1 MKKLSIIAIVLS
13 TLTLSVQIF
22 IFATGKTNDDEIYTQ
37 ALKND
42 YRIYSPVLPDTIKFA
57 GELVPMDVYYV
68 REALDREILSN
79 MYWHTN
85 TILNM
90 KRAYRHFPVIEPI
103 LKKHGVPSDLK
114 DLAGIESGLLNV
126 TSPAK
131 AQGYWQF
138 IKATGKKYGLEITDE
153 VDMRNSLE
161 ASTEAACKFLK
172 ALYAQF
178 GSWTLAAAAYNCG
191 ENGLQRQINLQSV
204 NNYYDLRLN
213 SETARYVYR
222 IVAVKLIMQDP
233 QSYGF
238 NLRYKDMY
246 PQIPYRTVEL
256 KGQNVD
262 LYDFAKDNGTTYK
275 MLREMNPW
283 LITNKLVNKENKTYI
298 VKLPIENGTLLKN
311 IRKSDDMKSE
321 LVTHL

>member
-114 DLAGIESGLLNV
+114 YLAVIESGLLNV

-172 ALYAQF
+172 VLYAQF

-246 PQIPYRTVEL
+246 PQITYRTVEL

>member
-1 MKKLSIIAIVLS
+1 MKKLSIIAIILS

-22 IFATGKTNDDEIYTQ
+22 IFATDKSDEDAIYTQ

-42 YRIYSPVLPDTIKFA
+42 YRIYSPVLPDTLKFA
-57 GELVPMDVYYV
+57 GEKVPLDVYYV
-68 REALDREILSN
+68 REGLDREILSN

-90 KRAYRHFPVIEPI
+90 KRAYRFFPVIEPI
-103 LKKHGVPSDLK
+103 LKRHNIPDDFKYLCV
-114 DLAGIESGLLNV
+114 IESNLMNV

-138 IKATGKKYGLEITDE
+138 IKATGKKYGLEISE
-153 VDMRNSLE
+153 EIDMRNSLE

-172 ALYAQF
+172 ALYNQF

-191 ENGLQRQINLQSV
+191 ENGLQRQLNLQEV

-222 IVAVKLIMQDP
+222 IMAMKLIMQNP
-233 QSYGF
+233 QDYGF
-238 NLRYKDMY
+238 HLRYKDMY
-246 PQIPYRTVEL
+246 PQIPYRTAEL
-256 KGQNVD
+256 KGQNID
-262 LYDFAKDNGTTYK
+262 LYQFAKEHNTTYK

-283 LITNKLVNKENKTYI
+283 IITNKLTNKANKTYT
-298 VKLPIENGTLLKN
+298 VRLPIENGTLLKN
-311 IRKSDDMKSE
+311 IRKDKDKQST
-321 LVTHL
+321 LVTFQ

>member
-114 DLAGIESGLLNV
+114 YLAVIESGLLNV

-138 IKATGKKYGLEITDE
+138 IKATGKKYGLEKTDE

>member
-42 YRIYSPVLPDTIKFA
+42 YRIYSPVLLDTIKFA

-114 DLAGIESGLLNV
+114 YLAVIESGLLNV

>member
-1 MKKLSIIAIVLS
+1 MKKLSIIAIILS

-22 IFATGKTNDDEIYTQ
+22 IFATDKSDEDAIYTQ

-42 YRIYSPVLPDTIKFA
+42 YRIYSPVLPDTLKFA
-57 GELVPMDVYYV
+57 GEKVPLNVYYV
-68 REALDREILSN
+68 REGLDREILSN

-90 KRAYRHFPVIEPI
+90 KRAYRFFPVIEPI
-103 LKKHGVPSDLK
+103 LKRHNIPDDFKYLCV
-114 DLAGIESGLLNV
+114 IESNLMNV

-138 IKATGKKYGLEITDE
+138 IKATGKKYGLEISE
-153 VDMRNSLE
+153 EIDMRNSLE

-172 ALYAQF
+172 ALYNQF
-178 GSWTLAAAAYNCG
+178 GNWTLAAAAYNCG
-191 ENGLQRQINLQSV
+191 ENGLQRQLNLQEV
-204 NNYYDLRLN
+204 DNYYDLRLN

-222 IVAVKLIMQDP
+222 IMAMKLIMQNP
-233 QSYGF
+233 QDYGF
-238 NLRYKDMY
+238 HLRYKDMY
-246 PQIPYRTVEL
+246 PQLPYRTAEL

-262 LYDFAKDNGTTYK
+262 LYQFAKEHNTTYK

-283 LITNKLVNKENKTYI
+283 IITNKLTNKANKTYT
-298 VKLPIENGTLLKN
+298 VRLPIENGTLLKN
-311 IRKSDDMKSE
+311 IRKDKDKQST
-321 LVTHL
+321 LVRFQ

>member
-114 DLAGIESGLLNV
+114 YLAVIESGLLNV

>member
-1 MKKLSIIAIVLS
+1 MKKLSIVAIVLS

-114 DLAGIESGLLNV
+114 YLAVIESGLLNV

>member
-1 MKKLSIIAIVLS
+1 MKKLSIIAIILS
-13 TLTLSVQIF
+13 IVTLSVQIF
-22 IFATGKTNDDEIYTQ
+22 IFATDKTDDDILYTQ

-42 YRIYSPVLPDTIKFA
+42 YRIYSPVLPDTLKFA
-57 GELVPMDVYYV
+57 GEKVPLNIYYV
-68 REALDREILSN
+68 HEGLDREILSN

-90 KRAYRHFPVIEPI
+90 KRAYRFFPIIEPI
-103 LKKHGVPSDLK
+103 LKKNGIPDDFK
-114 DLAGIESGLLNV
+114 YLAVIESNLMNV

-138 IKATGKKYGLEITDE
+138 IKATGKKYGLEINE
-153 VDMRNSLE
+153 EIDMRNSLE

-172 ALYAQF
+172 ALYNQF

-191 ENGLQRQINLQSV
+191 ENGLQRQLNLQEV

-222 IVAVKLIMQDP
+222 IMAMKLIMQNP
-233 QSYGF
+233 QAYGF
-238 NLRYKDMY
+238 HLRNKDMY

-256 KGQNVD
+256 SGQNVD
-262 LYDFAKDNGTTYK
+262 LYKFAKDNNTTYK
-275 MLREMNPW
+275 MLKEMNPW
-283 LITNKLVNKENKTYI
+283 LISNKLTNKANKTYT
-298 VKLPIENGTLLKN
+298 VRLPIEDGTDLKN
-311 IRKSDDMKSE
+311 IRKKKDKEST
-321 LVTHL
+321 LITFI

>member
-1 MKKLSIIAIVLS
+1 MKKLSIIAIILS

-22 IFATGKTNDDEIYTQ
+22 IFATDKSDEDAIYTQ

-42 YRIYSPVLPDTIKFA
+42 YRIYSPVLPDTLKFA
-57 GELVPMDVYYV
+57 GEKVPLDVYYV
-68 REALDREILSN
+68 REGLDREILSN

-90 KRAYRHFPVIEPI
+90 KRAYRFFPVIEPI
-103 LKKHGVPSDLK
+103 LKRHNIPDDFKYLCV
-114 DLAGIESGLLNV
+114 IESNLMNV

-138 IKATGKKYGLEITDE
+138 IKATGKKYGLEISE
-153 VDMRNSLE
+153 EIDMRNSLE

-172 ALYAQF
+172 ALYNQF

-191 ENGLQRQINLQSV
+191 ENGLQRQLNLQEV
-204 NNYYDLRLN
+204 DNYYDLRLN

-222 IVAVKLIMQDP
+222 IMAMKLIMQNP
-233 QSYGF
+233 QDYGF
-238 NLRYKDMY
+238 HLRYKDMY
-246 PQIPYRTVEL
+246 PQLPYRTAEL

-262 LYDFAKDNGTTYK
+262 LYQFAKEHNTTYK

-283 LITNKLVNKENKTYI
+283 IITNKLTNKANKTYT
-298 VKLPIENGTLLKN
+298 VRLPIENGTLLKN
-311 IRKSDDMKSE
+311 IRKDKDKQST
-321 LVTHL
+321 LVRFQ

>member
-42 YRIYSPVLPDTIKFA
+42 YRIYSPVLPDTIRFA
-57 GELVPMDVYYV
+57 GEAVPLDVYYV

-114 DLAGIESGLLNV
+114 YLAVIESGLLNV

>member
-114 DLAGIESGLLNV
+114 YLAVIESGLLNV

-238 NLRYKDMY
+238 NLRYRDMY

-298 VKLPIENGTLLKN
+298 VKLPIENGILLKN

>member
-1 MKKLSIIAIVLS
+1 MKKLSIIAIILS

-22 IFATGKTNDDEIYTQ
+22 IFATDKSDEDAIYTQ

-42 YRIYSPVLPDTIKFA
+42 YRIYSPVLPDTLKFA
-57 GELVPMDVYYV
+57 GEKVPLNVYYV
-68 REALDREILSN
+68 REGLDREILSN

-90 KRAYRHFPVIEPI
+90 KRAYRFFPVIEPI
-103 LKKHGVPSDLK
+103 LKRHNIPDDFKYLCV
-114 DLAGIESGLLNV
+114 IESNLMNV

-138 IKATGKKYGLEITDE
+138 IKATGKKYGLEISE
-153 VDMRNSLE
+153 EIDMRNSLE

-172 ALYAQF
+172 ALYNQF

-191 ENGLQRQINLQSV
+191 ENGLQRQLNLQEV
-204 NNYYDLRLN
+204 DNYYDLRLN

-222 IVAVKLIMQDP
+222 IMAMKLIMQNP
-233 QSYGF
+233 QDYGF
-238 NLRYKDMY
+238 HLRYKDMY
-246 PQIPYRTVEL
+246 PQLPYRTAEL

-262 LYDFAKDNGTTYK
+262 LYQFAKEHNTTYK

-283 LITNKLVNKENKTYI
+283 IITNKLTNKANKTYT
-298 VKLPIENGTLLKN
+298 VRLPIENGTLLKN
-311 IRKSDDMKSE
+311 IHKDKDKQST
-321 LVTHL
+321 LVRFQ

>member
-114 DLAGIESGLLNV
+114 YLAVIESGLLNV

-161 ASTEAACKFLK
+161 ASTEAACKFLN
-172 ALYAQF
+172 ALYSQF

>member
-57 GELVPMDVYYV
+57 GELVSMDVYYV

-114 DLAGIESGLLNV
+114 YLAVIESGLLNV

-298 VKLPIENGTLLKN
+298 VKFPIENGTLLKN

>member
-1 MKKLSIIAIVLS
+1 MKKLSIIAIILS

-22 IFATGKTNDDEIYTQ
+22 IFATDKSDEDAIYTQ

-42 YRIYSPVLPDTIKFA
+42 YRIYSPVLPDTLKFA
-57 GELVPMDVYYV
+57 GEKVPLDVYYV
-68 REALDREILSN
+68 REGLDREILSN

-90 KRAYRHFPVIEPI
+90 KRAYRYFPVIEPI
-103 LKKHGVPSDLK
+103 LKRHNIPDDFKYLCV
-114 DLAGIESGLLNV
+114 IESNLMNV

-138 IKATGKKYGLEITDE
+138 IKATGKKYGLEISE
-153 VDMRNSLE
+153 EIDMRNSLE

-172 ALYAQF
+172 ALYNQF

-191 ENGLQRQINLQSV
+191 ENGLQRQLNLQEV
-204 NNYYDLRLN
+204 DNYYDLRLN

-222 IVAVKLIMQDP
+222 IMAMKLIMQNP
-233 QSYGF
+233 QDYGF
-238 NLRYKDMY
+238 HLRYKDMY
-246 PQIPYRTVEL
+246 PQLPYRTAEL
-256 KGQNVD
+256 KGQNID
-262 LYDFAKDNGTTYK
+262 LYQFAKEHNTTYK

-283 LITNKLVNKENKTYI
+283 IITNKLTNKANKTYT
-298 VKLPIENGTLLKN
+298 VRLPIENGTLLKN
-311 IRKSDDMKSE
+311 IRKDKDKQST
-321 LVTHL
+321 LVTFQ

>member
-57 GELVPMDVYYV
+57 GERVPMDVYYV

-114 DLAGIESGLLNV
+114 YLAVIESGLLNV

>member
-114 DLAGIESGLLNV
+114 YLAVIESGLLNV

-298 VKLPIENGTLLKN
+298 VKLPIENGILLKN
-311 IRKSDDMKSE
+311 IRKSDDMKSD

>member
-1 MKKLSIIAIVLS
+1 MKKLSIIAIILS

-22 IFATGKTNDDEIYTQ
+22 IFATDKSDEDAIYTQ

-42 YRIYSPVLPDTIKFA
+42 YRIYSPVLPDTLKFA
-57 GELVPMDVYYV
+57 GEKVPLNVYYV
-68 REALDREILSN
+68 REGLDREILSN

-90 KRAYRHFPVIEPI
+90 KRAYRFFPVIEPI
-103 LKKHGVPSDLK
+103 LKRHNIPDDFKYLCV
-114 DLAGIESGLLNV
+114 IESNLMNV

-138 IKATGKKYGLEITDE
+138 IKATGKKYGLEISE
-153 VDMRNSLE
+153 EIDMRNSLE

-172 ALYAQF
+172 ALYNQF

-191 ENGLQRQINLQSV
+191 ENGLQRQLNLQEV
-204 NNYYDLRLN
+204 DNYYDLRLN

-222 IVAVKLIMQDP
+222 IMAIKLIMQNP
-233 QSYGF
+233 QDYGF
-238 NLRYKDMY
+238 HLRYKDMY
-246 PQIPYRTVEL
+246 PQLPYRTAEL

-262 LYDFAKDNGTTYK
+262 LYQFAKEHNTTYK

-283 LITNKLVNKENKTYI
+283 IITNKLTNKANKTYT
-298 VKLPIENGTLLKN
+298 VRLPIENGTLLKN
-311 IRKSDDMKSE
+311 IRKDKDKQST
-321 LVTHL
+321 LVRFQ

>member
-1 MKKLSIIAIVLS
+1 MKKLSIIAIILS

-22 IFATGKTNDDEIYTQ
+22 IFATDKSDEDAIYTQ

-42 YRIYSPVLPDTIKFA
+42 YRIYSPVLPDTLKFA
-57 GELVPMDVYYV
+57 GEKVPLNVYYV
-68 REALDREILSN
+68 REGLDREILSN

-90 KRAYRHFPVIEPI
+90 KRAYRFFPVIEPI
-103 LKKHGVPSDLK
+103 LKRHNIPDDFKYLCV
-114 DLAGIESGLLNV
+114 IESNLMNV

-138 IKATGKKYGLEITDE
+138 IKATGKKYGLEISE
-153 VDMRNSLE
+153 EIDMRNSLE

-172 ALYAQF
+172 ALYNQF

-191 ENGLQRQINLQSV
+191 ENGLQRQLNLQEV
-204 NNYYDLRLN
+204 DNYYDLRLN

-222 IVAVKLIMQDP
+222 IMAMKLIMQNP
-233 QSYGF
+233 QDYGF
-238 NLRYKDMY
+238 HLRYKDMY
-246 PQIPYRTVEL
+246 PQLPYRTAEL

-262 LYDFAKDNGTTYK
+262 LYQFAKEHNTTYK

-283 LITNKLVNKENKTYI
+283 IITNKLTNKANKTYT
-298 VKLPIENGTLLKN
+298 VRLPIENGTLLKN
-311 IRKSDDMKSE
+311 IRKDKDKQST
-321 LVTHL
+321 LVRFQ

>member
-1 MKKLSIIAIVLS
+1 MKKLSIIAIILS

-22 IFATGKTNDDEIYTQ
+22 IFATDKSDEDAIYTQ

-42 YRIYSPVLPDTIKFA
+42 YRIYSPVLPDTLKFA
-57 GELVPMDVYYV
+57 GEKVPLDVYYV
-68 REALDREILSN
+68 REGLDREILSN

-90 KRAYRHFPVIEPI
+90 KRAYRFFPVIEPI
-103 LKKHGVPSDLK
+103 LKRHNIPDDFKYLCV
-114 DLAGIESGLLNV
+114 IESNLMNV

-138 IKATGKKYGLEITDE
+138 IKATGKKYGLEINE
-153 VDMRNSLE
+153 EIDMRNSLE

-172 ALYAQF
+172 ALYNQF

-191 ENGLQRQINLQSV
+191 ENGLQRQLNLQEV
-204 NNYYDLRLN
+204 DNYYDLRLN

-222 IVAVKLIMQDP
+222 IMAMKLIMQNP
-233 QSYGF
+233 QDYGF
-238 NLRYKDMY
+238 HLRYKDMY
-246 PQIPYRTVEL
+246 PQLPYRTAEL
-256 KGQNVD
+256 KGQNID
-262 LYDFAKDNGTTYK
+262 LYQFAKEHNTTYK

-283 LITNKLVNKENKTYI
+283 IITNKLTNKANKTYT
-298 VKLPIENGTLLKN
+298 VRLPIENGTLLKN
-311 IRKSDDMKSE
+311 IRKDKDKQST
-321 LVTHL
+321 LVTFQ